1 MNPLDTHLVSVII
14 PVYNG
19 ERFLSAALDSVF
31 AQDYRPIE
39 VIVVDDGSTDQSVEI
54 VSNYTEVHYIHQ
66 ANQGPGAA
74 RNTGIA
80 AARGEFFAF
89 LDADDIWLPKKL
101 SIQISYLL
109 EHPQVGYV
117 IARMHSILETGIE
130 WPAQWNREHFMQDL
144 PIFSLCTLL
153 VRKVILEQVGMF
165 DQQLSTAEDIDWF
178 ARANHLNV
186 PMAVIDSVMLH
197 RRIHDKNISVNTA
210 GSIKN
215 LFTVLRR
222 SAARNCALRKE

>member
-1 MNPLDTHLVSVII
+1 MNTPLVSVII

-31 AQDYRPIE
+31 AQDYRPME
-39 VIVVDDGSTDQSVEI
+39 VIVVDDGSTDHTAEI
-54 VSNYTEVHYIHQ
+54 VSNYTEVRYLHQ

-80 AARGEFFAF
+80 VAHGEFVAF

-101 SIQISYLL
+101 NTQMGYLL

-117 IARMHSILETGIE
+117 IARMHFILETGIE
-130 WPAQWNREHFMQDL
+130 WPAHWDREHFLQDP
-144 PIFSLCTLL
+144 PIFLPSALL

-165 DQQLSTAEDIDWF
+165 DQQLSTAEDRDWF

-186 PMAVIDSVMLH
+186 PMAVIDSVLLH
-197 RRIHDKNISVNTA
+197 RRIHDRNISVNTA

-222 SAARNCALRKE
+222 SAARNRALKKE